1 MLYMQMKVEF
11 LVLPNGK
18 IPTEEF
24 LDSLDQ
30 QTVAKIFRYIEILQS
45 DGTLPFPHARKMQ
58 NCGGLWELRV
68 LSRAGA
74 VRIFYIYH
82 EKDKVV
88 FVSGF
93 IKKSQKTPDREIDKA
108 LGYLK
113 QIGIKL

>member
-1 MLYMQMKVEF
+1 MKVEF

-24 LDSLDQ
+24 LDGLDH
-30 QTVAKIFRYIEILQS
+30 QTVAKIFRYIEILQT
-45 DGTLPFPHARKMQ
+45 DGTLPFPQARKMQ
-58 NCGGLWELRV
+58 NCNGLWELRV
-68 LSRAGA
+68 HSRTGA

-82 EKDKVV
+82 EKNKVI

-93 IKKSQKTPDREIDKA
+93 IKKSQKTPEREIERV

-113 QIGIKL
+113 QTGIKL